1 MLALLPMT
9 LSCRGGS
16 SETPRPFTS
25 APTPTSSPSGAS
37 NAPPCVPPPPGGRGR
52 PGLERTITVFL
63 FCGSD
68 GLEFT
73 PDLLR
78 PVERVVPEDGAP
90 LRAAVTQLL
99 VGVTPK
105 EAAAGLSSSFSTYTV
120 GQLRSA
126 TIENRIAT
134 LDLTGGF
141 RDTNNYSASTASMFV
156 MGQIT
161 ATVFHFPEIDGLEFK
176 IDGERWCG
184 WENPCQGGVP
194 VPLVTRP

>member
-1 MLALLPMT
+1 MAGGLDRLTAERGSVARLGPNVAVVARSGWVAAGSVPALLPLT

-16 SETPRPFTS
+16 SEVPRPSTT
-25 APTPTSSPSGAS
+25 APTPPSSPSGAS
-37 NAPPCVPPPPGGRGR
+37 NAPPCVPPPPVGHRR

-68 GLEFT
+68 GLDFT
-73 PDLLR
+73 PGLLR
-78 PVERVVPEDGAP
+78 PVERLVPEDGSP

-99 VGVTPK
+99 EGVTPK
-105 EAAAGLSSSFSTYTV
+105 ESAAGLSSSFSTYTV

-141 RDTNNYSASTASMFV
+141 RDTNNYSASV
-156 MGQIT
+156 
-161 ATVFHFPEIDGLEFK
+161 V
-176 IDGERWCG
+176 
-184 WENPCQGGVP
+184 
-194 VPLVTRP
+194 

>member
-1 MLALLPMT
+1 M
-9 LSCRGGS
+9 
-16 SETPRPFTS
+16 
-25 APTPTSSPSGAS
+25 
-37 NAPPCVPPPPGGRGR
+37 
-52 PGLERTITVFL
+52 
-63 FCGSD
+63 
-68 GLEFT
+68 
-73 PDLLR
+73 
-78 PVERVVPEDGAP
+78 PEDGAP

-105 EAAAGLSSSFSTYTV
+105 EAAAGFSSSFSTYTV

-141 RDTNNYSASTASMFV
+141 RDTNNYGTGTASMFV
-156 MGQIT
+156 MAQIR

-184 WENPCQGGVP
+184 WENPCEGGVP